1 MPVHVSLAS
10 LRLRGAQ
17 SPRGGFTILEVAL
30 AATVLAFCLI
40 SIIPVMKRAFMQ
52 LDTARSVEIAGN
64 ILQCEMEKERL
75 LGWAQ
80 VSNAN
85 YVPTI
90 DTAFTRVPS
99 IAGRFTL
106 TRTVAPV
113 PNRSGE
119 MLRITLTVL
128 WRSAD
133 GVSMSHS
140 YTTYYGLNGLYECYY
155 NKS

>member
-1 MPVHVSLAS
+1 MPRAS
-10 LRLRGAQ
+10 L
-17 SPRGGFTILEVAL
+17 GGFTILEVAL
-30 AATVLAFCLI
+30 ASVILALALT
-40 SIIPVMKRAFMQ
+40 SIIPVMKTSFMQ
-52 LDTARSVEIAGN
+52 MDSARSVEIAAN

-75 LGWAQ
+75 MSWDQ
-80 VSNAN
+80 VSDAA

-106 TRTVAPV
+106 TRSVANV

-119 MLRITLTVL
+119 MIRITLTVH
-128 WRSAD
+128 WRTAD
-133 GVSMSHS
+133 GRSMSHS
-140 YTTYYGLNGLYECYY
+140 YTTHYGLNGLHDYYY